1 MRQIHHLLL
10 ILILA
15 LGTAVFATD
24 YGAIT
29 VSDAS
34 GKNRIATIYGDTT
47 AALNITQKD
56 FAGTVVYQSS
66 RFASGKIFTVT
77 LPFTIKKG
85 DKATIGGGTIYKF
98 VDITNDFGNWTV
110 NAIEATTNQ
119 DTIIAAHK
127 PYIFVPEGT
136 ELTISGNG
144 NNKIVLEATTNGAGS
159 VDLGHNWTMCGTYS
173 YKKWEDG
180 DPEIGHV
187 YGFAAS
193 SKDNVQVGQ
202 FVKVAAGAFI
212 KPMRAYLY
220 YNNANSGSAGRPAAN
235 GAHGGQYRESRPN
248 ASPWS
253 AANGAHGVQYR
264 ENRPDASPWSAANG
278 AHGESIASIDD
289 NNLPETIGL
298 KLLDENGE
306 TTAIG
311 RMDTK
316 TGEMRIDKW
325 YDLKG
330 RKMGSPPSAKGV
342 YVNKSV
348 KKIQK

>member
-15 LGTAVFATD
+15 LGTAVFAESNEP
-24 YGAIT
+24 IT
-29 VSDAS
+29 ISGNGGNSIAKINADATEDLNVPNS
-34 GKNRIATIYGDTT
+34 TTVAKVEYNSTRFVTGKLFTI
-47 AALNITQKD
+47 
-56 FAGTVVYQSS
+56 
-66 RFASGKIFTVT
+66 T
-77 LPFTIKKG
+77 LPFNLSSTGKVTLKGGKFYKFIDMTNESGIWTVTAKG
-85 DKATIGGGTIYKF
+85 DTIE
-98 VDITNDFGNWTV
+98 NL
-110 NAIEATTNQ
+110 EA
-119 DTIIAAHK
+119 HV
-127 PYIFVPEGT
+127 PYIFVPDNDNGFSIEC
-136 ELTISGNG
+136 GNG

-159 VDLGHNWTMCGTYS
+159 VDLGGNWTMRGTYS

-220 YNNANSGSAGRPAAN
+220 YNNANSGSAGRPAT
-235 GAHGGQYRESRPN
+235 
-248 ASPWS
+248 
-253 AANGAHGVQYR
+253 NGAHGVQYR
-264 ENRPDASPWSAANG
+264 ESRPDASPWSAANG
-278 AHGESIASIDD
+278 AHNESIASIDD

-330 RKMGSPPSAKGV
+330 RKMGSTPSAKGV

-348 KKIQK
+348 VKVQK

>member
-1 MRQIHHLLL
+1 MQQIHHLLL

-127 PYIFVPEGT
+127 PYIFVPKGT
-136 ELTISGNG
+136 ELTISGSG
-144 NNKIVLEATTNGAGS
+144 NNKIVLEATTAGAGS
-159 VDLGHNWTMCGTYS
+159 VDLGGNWTMRGTYT

-235 GAHGGQYRESRPN
+235 GAHGD
-248 ASPWS
+248 
-253 AANGAHGVQYR
+253 QYR

-278 AHGESIASIDD
+278 AHNESIASIDD

-330 RKMGSPPSAKGV
+330 RKMGSTPSAKGV

-348 KKIQK
+348 VKVQK